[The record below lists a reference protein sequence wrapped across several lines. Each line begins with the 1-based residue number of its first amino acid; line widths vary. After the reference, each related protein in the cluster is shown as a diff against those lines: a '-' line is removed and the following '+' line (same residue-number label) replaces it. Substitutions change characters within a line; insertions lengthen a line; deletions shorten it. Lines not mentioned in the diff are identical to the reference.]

1 MPERRDPRSII
12 DAAEQAAAADDY
24 AAAEELLREAALEQ
38 EARLGPLHPD
48 LANTLNN
55 LGIVCEINNHPDDA
69 ERCFRRAVTI
79 ATTLLKPDHP
89 FVVTSRQNLRDFCVA
104 RGKPVELL
112 LLPPATSRVE
122 VRTAVAVDPRR
133 ESPLNQKSQHAQP
146 SEPRRSVR
154 PLAMNALGPGI
165 MLGMIL
171 AATLPWPLPSRVEGV
186 GSAERVELPAIAAAL
201 HQETAKASA
210 SAPDAVSTSAMT
222 KATSTPASPTVIK
235 AQLCATLDEWLCEP
249 EDRPVP
255 PGTLFFYTQV
265 KSASATT
272 IEHRWYRDNRLML
285 SVELPILA
293 SPGIGYRS
301 FSRYTMNSE
310 SAGSWRVELRTRDG
324 LLLHEERFS
333 VQ

>member
-1 MPERRDPRSII
+1 MPEGRDPRSII

-38 EARLGPLHPD
+38 EARLGPLHPE

-55 LGIVCEINNHPDDA
+55 LGIVCEINDHPDDA

-79 ATTLLKPDHP
+79 ATTVLKPDHP

-104 RGKPVELL
+104 RGRPVELL
-112 LLPPATSRVE
+112 LLPAAATSRIDA
-122 VRTAVAVDPRR
+122 RAA
-133 ESPLNQKSQHAQP
+133 
-146 SEPRRSVR
+146 R
-154 PLAMNALGPGI
+154 PLAMNVLGPVI
-165 MLGMIL
+165 MLAMIL
-171 AATLPWPLPSRVEGV
+171 AATLPRLVPSRVEGL
-186 GSAERVELPAIAAAL
+186 GSTERAVSQAIAMELP
-201 HQETAKASA
+201 QETTKASA
-210 SAPDAVSTSAMT
+210 SAPDAVSTAGIT
-222 KATSTPASPTVIK
+222 EGTSTPAPPTVVK
-235 AQLCATLDEWLCEP
+235 AQLCATLDQWLCEP

-255 PGTLFFYTQV
+255 QGTLFFYTQV
-265 KSASATT
+265 KSTTATT
-272 IEHRWYRDNRLML
+272 IQHQWYRDNRLMQ

-293 SPGIGYRS
+293 GPGVGYRS
-301 FSRYTMNSE
+301 FSRYTMSSE